1 MVAPFPISLRK
12 NTYCAMNIEDLVGRF
27 QILGSNQ
34 DETKN
39 TYKGSLQ
46 LTLDE
51 HHRISAKW
59 MINKSQQQ
67 FGSGFFKDNIL
78 VINFQ
83 YQGDENNMYKGVV
96 VYRCISKDILDG
108 FWSEE
113 YGNPLHLGAERCFRL
128 QENQIL
134 N

>member
-1 MVAPFPISLRK
+1 
-12 NTYCAMNIEDLVGRF
+12 MNVEDLVGQF

-34 DETKN
+34 DETEN
-39 TYKGSLQ
+39 TYKGTLD

-51 HHRISAKW
+51 HNRISAKW
-59 MINKSQQQ
+59 LINKSQPQV
-67 FGSGFFKDNIL
+67 GIGFFKDNIL
-78 VINFQ
+78 VVNFQ
-83 YQGDENNMYKGVV
+83 YQGDENNTYKGVV

-113 YGNPLHLGAERCFRL
+113 YGNPLHLGEERCFRVKGV
-128 QENQIL
+128 QIL

>member
-1 MVAPFPISLRK
+1 MGSTMRV
-12 NTYCAMNIEDLVGRF
+12 EDLVGQF

-34 DETKN
+34 DETEN
-39 TYKGSLQ
+39 TYSGILD

-51 HHRISAKW
+51 HFRISAKW
-59 MINKSQQQ
+59 TINKSQLQ
-67 FGSGFFKDNIL
+67 FGTGFFKDNTL

-96 VYRCISKDILDG
+96 VYRCISRDILDG

-113 YGNPLHLGAERCFRL
+113 YGNPLYLGEERCFRI